1 MSSPFSDAI
10 KAIENLQKDLQ
21 NILSDQTTALDPEV
35 SDAIEGAL
43 NRSST
48 AIDKLVPHATK
59 ITSVEK

>member
-1 MSSPFSDAI
+1 MPSPFSDAI
-10 KAIENLQKDLQ
+10 KTIENLQKDLQ

-35 SDAIEGAL
+35 SDAIEDAL
-43 NRSST
+43 DRSST